1 MLRLLI
7 IGCGGFLGSVSRF
20 LVGAFVQGRFGGAA
34 FPWGTLAV
42 NALGCL
48 LIGAVSQLAEGR
60 GLFGDY
66 SRSFLVIGVLG
77 GFTTF
82 SAFGNE
88 TANLLRDG
96 QLGLAALNAV
106 AQVTLGL
113 LCVFLGRLA
122 VLWLWR

>member
-7 IGCGGFLGSVSRF
+7 IGSGGFIGSVSRF
-20 LVGAFVQGRFGGAA
+20 LLGTLVQGRFGGSS
-34 FPWGTLAV
+34 FPTGTLAV

-48 LIGAVSQLAEGR
+48 LIGLVAQLSESR

-66 SRSFLVIGVLG
+66 ARSFLVIGVLG

-88 TANLLRDG
+88 TAGMLRDG
-96 QLGLAALNAV
+96 QVGLAALNV
-106 AQVTLGL
+106 LAQIALGL
-113 LCVFLGRLA
+113 ICVVGGRYLA
-122 VLWLWR
+122 LWLWR

>member
-7 IGCGGFLGSVSRF
+7 IGSGGFIGSISRF
-20 LVGAFVQGRFGGAA
+20 LLGTLVQGRFGGTS
-34 FPWGTLAV
+34 FPAGTLAV

-48 LIGAVSQLAEGR
+48 FIGVVSQVSETR

-88 TANLLRDG
+88 TANMLRDG
-96 QLGLAALNAV
+96 QTGLAALNV
-106 AQVTLGL
+106 LAQVALGL
-113 LCVFLGRLA
+113 LCVVCGRIGA
-122 VLWLWR
+122 LWLWR